1 MSAPITVTHAAER
14 HLALQLVRFSDA
26 VYAVARDSMP
36 HYLGGY
42 LYDLAT
48 HFMRFYE
55 DCPILKAEDAARASR
70 LQLCSLTA
78 DTLRTGLQ
86 LLGIEVLETM

>member
-1 MSAPITVTHAAER
+1 
-14 HLALQLVRFSDA
+14 
-26 VYAVARDSMP
+26 
-36 HYLGGY
+36 

-55 DCPILKAEDAARASR
+55 ECPILKAEDAARASR

-78 DTLRTGLQ
+78 DTLRTGLL